1 MKCDAV
7 VLAAGYSSRAG
18 TNKMTLTIDNK
29 AILER
34 VIETL
39 LAVCDKIIVVG
50 GHNYNSIKLITN
62 KYKNVKL
69 IENTKYHL
77 GMFSSVK
84 CGVREMTGDFFLIPG
99 DYPLVKQTTYK
110 ALLEG
115 KGDFIVPE
123 YKGRRGHPV
132 LIKKNLI
139 KPINKEPMESNLKL
153 FRDKCNTEF
162 IQTDDEG
169 ILIDLD
175 TMEDFENIKRIIG
188 RRNQIEN

>member
-39 LAVCDKIIVVG
+39 LDVCDKIIVVG
-50 GHNYNSIKLITN
+50 GHNYNSIKLITA

-69 IENTKYHL
+69 IENTKYHM

-84 CGVREMTGDFFLIPG
+84 CGVNEMTGDFFLIPG

-110 ALLEG
+110 VLLEG

-139 KPINKEPMESNLKL
+139 ESINEEPMESNLKL

-175 TMEDFENIKRIIG
+175 TMEDFEKIKEIIG
-188 RRNQIEN
+188 RRNQN

>member
-18 TNKMTLTIDNK
+18 TNKMTLIIENK
-29 AILER
+29 TILER

-39 LAVCDKIIVVG
+39 LIVCDKIVVVG
-50 GHNYNSIKLITN
+50 GHNYKSIKYITD
-62 KYKNVKL
+62 KYANVRL
-69 IENTKYHL
+69 AENSNYHL

-84 CGVREMTGDFFLIPG
+84 CGVSEMTGDFFLIPG
-99 DYPLVKQTTYK
+99 DYPLVKQSTYE
-110 ALLEG
+110 ALIKG
-115 KGDFIVPE
+115 TGDFIVPE

-132 LIKKNLI
+132 LIKKELI
-139 KPINKEPMESNLKL
+139 KLINEEPIESNLKV

-162 IQTDDEG
+162 IETDDEG

-175 TMEDFENIKRIIG
+175 TMEDFEKIKGIIG
-188 RRNQIEN
+188 RRNHN

>member
-7 VLAAGYSSRAG
+7 VLAAGYSSRTG

-39 LAVCDKIIVVG
+39 LIVCDKIIVVG
-50 GHNYNSIKLITN
+50 GHNYNSIKLITD
-62 KYKNVKL
+62 KYRNVKL
-69 IENTKYHL
+69 IENTEYRL

-84 CGVREMTGDFFLIPG
+84 CGVSEMTGDFFLIPG
-99 DYPLVKQTTYK
+99 DYPLVKQTTYQ
-110 ALLEG
+110 ALLKG

-123 YKGRRGHPV
+123 YNGRRGHPV
-132 LIKKNLI
+132 LIKKKLI
-139 KPINKEPMESNLKL
+139 ESINEEPIESNLKV

-162 IQTDDEG
+162 IQVNDEG

-175 TMEDFENIKRIIG
+175 TMEDFEKIKIIIG

>member
-1 MKCDAV
+1 MKCVAV
-7 VLAAGYSSRAG
+7 VLAAGYSSRTG

-39 LAVCDKIIVVG
+39 LDVCDKIIVVG
-50 GHNYNSIKLITN
+50 GHNYNAIKLITD

-84 CGVREMTGDFFLIPG
+84 CGVSEMAGDFFLIPG
-99 DYPLVKQTTYK
+99 DYPLVKQTTYQ
-110 ALLEG
+110 ALLKG
-115 KGDFIVPE
+115 KADFIVPE
-123 YKGRRGHPV
+123 YNGRRGHPV
-132 LIKKNLI
+132 LIKRKLI
-139 KPINKEPMESNLKL
+139 EAINEEPIESNLKA

-162 IQTDDEG
+162 IQVNDEG

-175 TMEDFENIKRIIG
+175 TMEDFENIKGIIG